1 MAKLNDLCLCK
12 HGIEI
17 AFIQL
22 AFDNNMMHY
31 ENLMIKNGYFIAK
44 IN

>member
-1 MAKLNDLCLCK
+1 MGKLNGLYLCK
-12 HGIEI
+12 HVIEI

-31 ENLMIKNGYFIAK
+31 ENIVIKMDTLLLR
-44 IN
+44 